1 MRPSQTRTKKY
12 PSAYTLR
19 STFSSSMIA
28 SFVRAMAPK
37 DKRAVH
43 SVETWRI
50 VLACAGMVALTDW
63 GTTMQARTTILLLL
77 NVFVRTRWPS
87 QYYPASQSAPGA
99 HASPVTARC
108 IAFAAEF
115 HMYEIWAV
123 WSGVAFWG
131 DATRLWLVVL
141 CGEVISTTGVLLQ
154 SELLL
159 NVEDTI
165 WGLHTCYM
173 CYLGWGQP
181 LPMLFFG
188 GFGAHMMCVHLPGR
202 FRLMFNAGRAVDTS
216 ANRTRARR
224 PGLLH
229 VAPLFTS
236 SGTIARRA
244 CAFEEKL
251 WTVPMLLGMPVI
263 TAVMYWQINARA

>member
-1 MRPSQTRTKKY
+1 
-12 PSAYTLR
+12 
-19 STFSSSMIA
+19 MIA

-37 DKRAVH
+37 DKRAVQ

-63 GTTMQARTTILLLL
+63 TAAAQLTDWTAAAQLSNNLQARTTLLLLL
-77 NVFVRTRWPS
+77 NVFTRLMWPS
-87 QYYPASQSAPGA
+87 QYYPASRSAPGVF
-99 HASPVTARC
+99 ASPVTHRC
-108 IAFAAEF
+108 IAFCAEF

-123 WSGVAFWG
+123 WSGVPFWG

-141 CGEVISTTGVLLQ
+141 AGEVISTTGVLLQ

-173 CYLGWGQP
+173 CYLGLGQP
-181 LPMLFFG
+181 LPTLFFG
-188 GFGAHMMCVHLPGR
+188 GFGAHMVLFHLPGR
-202 FRLMFNAGRAVDTS
+202 YALMFSGSRSADAGDKACDK
-216 ANRTRARR
+216 ARARR

-229 VAPLFTS
+229 VSPLFTT
-236 SGTIARRA
+236 GTIARRA

-251 WTVPMLLGMPVI
+251 WAVPMLLGMPVI
-263 TAVMYWQINARA
+263 TAFMYWQINARA